1 MQKIETTVDF
11 VEEDEKY
18 EIEDDQLNDVDYYCP
33 SPHSGAF
40 HIFLDYYWN
49 YFYRIIYF
57 FCPAFT
63 KS

>member
-1 MQKIETTVDF
+1 MQKIETMVDF

-40 HIFLDYYWN
+40 HIFLDYY
-49 YFYRIIYF
+49 
-57 FCPAFT
+57 
-63 KS
+63 